1 MLGHIVNAPALGHGG
16 LGLDHEHPPRG
27 EGICGR
33 GLGEGRGLWCAMSW
47 QRLARTRPCEVA
59 TDGKWDHAGVAEG

>member
-33 GLGEGRGLWCAMSW
+33 GLGEEGEGDGDEEGDKEEEGR
-47 QRLARTRPCEVA
+47 R
-59 TDGKWDHAGVAEG
+59 K